1 MNIEKIERQTNLPPE
16 DQQIEEL
23 LASMMEMVKQRE
35 QLALETSFGRT
46 VSRLTEAST
55 LTYFRLK
62 TCKKGA
68 CAVPVLH
75 FIDSEIS
82 SQQESGASS
91 LMLSDN
97 PELVERLK
105 ISNVADMFLGTVN
118 REKSLILPLR
128 GADSKV
134 SGYCLIANARNDS
147 NTKQS
152 LALLL
157 EFYQHFLSLLDDNDR
172 DNLTGLMN
180 RKTLNEQIGKIL
192 RTLQNRH
199 RRTSDK
205 SGGDFCIAMLDIDHF
220 KHVNDTFGHIYGDE
234 VLLLFA
240 NLMRGSFRENDLLFR
255 YGGEEFIV
263 LLNNVNPKQA
273 QIVLDRFRTKVD
285 SYSFPQVGHVTV
297 SAGVALIQE
306 NDLPAE
312 SINRADMALYF
323 AKEHGRNQVHSYEDL
338 VAHGLL
344 ANNSALP

>member
-1 MNIEKIERQTNLPPE
+1 MNIEKIGRQIDLPPE

-23 LASMMEMVKQRE
+23 LASMMEMIKQRE

-62 TCKKGA
+62 ACNKGT
-68 CAVPVLH
+68 CAVPILH

-82 SQQESGASS
+82 SQQESGISS
-91 LMLSDN
+91 FTLSDN
-97 PELVERLK
+97 PELVEQLK
-105 ISNVADMFLGTVN
+105 ISSVPEMFSDTLD

-128 GADSKV
+128 GANAQV
-134 SGYCLIANARNDS
+134 SGYCLVTNARNNS

-152 LALLL
+152 LTLLL

-172 DNLTGLMN
+172 DNLTGLLN

-240 NLMRGSFRENDLLFR
+240 NLMRGSFRENDFLFR
-255 YGGEEFIV
+255 YGGEEFMV
-263 LLNNVNPKQA
+263 LLNNVNIKQA
-273 QIVLDRFRTKVD
+273 QIVLDRFRTKVAD
-285 SYSFPQVGHVTV
+285 YSFLQVGHVTV
-297 SAGVALIQE
+297 SAGVALIRE

-323 AKEHGRNQVHSYEDL
+323 AKGHGRNQVHAYEEL
-338 VAHGLL
+338 VAQGLL
-344 ANNSALP
+344 ANNPAVQ